1 MLRILLEYLLP
12 LGLPTLIYFAV
23 QAWARRRADEGH
35 PVEKPSWWE
44 APWPWLGAAGIALM
58 VAVLV
63 VLSLNEGAPPDT
75 PYHPPELEG
84 GKVQP
89 GGFDK

>member
-12 LGLPTLIYFAV
+12 LGLPTLVYFAV
-23 QAWARRRADEGH
+23 QYWVRRRAEEGH
-35 PVEKPSWWE
+35 PVEKPSWWD
-44 APWPWLGAAGIALM
+44 APWPWLGAAGIVLM
-58 VAVLV
+58 VAVLA
-63 VLSLNEGAPPDT
+63 VLSLNEGAPPET

-89 GGFDK
+89 GGFDQ